1 MEINAVAVAAFFGLL
16 AATSI
21 VATVRTL
28 VRDGYRRVAT
38 KELLIPAR

>member
-1 MEINAVAVAAFFGLL
+1 MEALALALFFGAL

-38 KELLIPAR
+38 KEQLIPTR